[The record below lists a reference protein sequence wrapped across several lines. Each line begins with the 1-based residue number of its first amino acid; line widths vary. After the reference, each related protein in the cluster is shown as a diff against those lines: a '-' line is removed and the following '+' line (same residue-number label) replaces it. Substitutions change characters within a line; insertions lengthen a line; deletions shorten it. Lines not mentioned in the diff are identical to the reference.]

1 MRVENEIE
9 KLISSQTTCT
19 IMDKL
24 RNPPNGS
31 YGASMVEEER
41 ELKWQYDSCTIF
53 GRGRINE
60 SLITF
65 KIDLY
70 LFLYELFPLPRTFL
84 YPV

>member
-1 MRVENEIE
+1 
-9 KLISSQTTCT
+9 
-19 IMDKL
+19 MDKL
-24 RNPPNGS
+24 RNPPNGT

-65 KIDLY
+65 
-70 LFLYELFPLPRTFL
+70 
-84 YPV
+84 